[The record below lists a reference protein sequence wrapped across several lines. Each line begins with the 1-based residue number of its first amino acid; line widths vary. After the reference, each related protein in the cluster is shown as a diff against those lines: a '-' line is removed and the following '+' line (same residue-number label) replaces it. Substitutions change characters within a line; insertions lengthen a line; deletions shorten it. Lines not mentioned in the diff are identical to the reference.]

1 MDSNTVANSSSFHAP
16 DLTPVISKNKGGAPP
31 SFIWKFFG
39 RLAQYN
45 TKTNRYTAQC
55 NFCQHVVKDG
65 RVENLHKHILRAC
78 PVATTET
85 KQYVQAELDKKA
97 LDQAANPSRKASKKE
112 GGQTP
117 QAARAVTVRPIT
129 DHEQEELDIK
139 LLRFL
144 LMSSLP
150 FSAVETPWVLD
161 LFHSL
166 KPAYVPAG
174 AACYLTLLH

>member
-1 MDSNTVANSSSFHAP
+1 M
-16 DLTPVISKNKGGAPP
+16 
-31 SFIWKFFG
+31 
-39 RLAQYN
+39 
-45 TKTNRYTAQC
+45 
-55 NFCQHVVKDG
+55 
-65 RVENLHKHILRAC
+65 
-78 PVATTET
+78 
-85 KQYVQAELDKKA
+85 QAELDKKA

-117 QAARAVTVRPIT
+117 QAARAVTVRPIS
-129 DHEQEELDIK
+129 DHEQKELDIK

-144 LMSSLP
+144 VMSSLP